1 MRERTTGCMTGTV
14 ARITNTIDIHASAQ
28 AVYAAL
34 RDLDAYPSWLGHSM
48 VYRGTRV
55 GTPQPTTSLVYE
67 DSTMVGR
74 MRGELVEDM
83 PDHML
88 EFHQSK
94 PSGTLDALIRYTV
107 DTTPAG
113 TRLTRVGVMTTHGM
127 LRVVQ
132 PMLLRM
138 AAGESER
145 TIKALKAYTELTK

>member
-1 MRERTTGCMTGTV
+1 MRRPPAGCNTGTV
-14 ARITNTIDIHASAQ
+14 ARITNTIDIEASAQ

-34 RDLDAYPSWLGHSM
+34 RALDAYPSWLGHSM
-48 VYRGTRV
+48 VYRGTQV
-55 GTPQPTTSLVYE
+55 GAPQPTTSLVYE

-94 PSGTLDALIRYTV
+94 LSGTLDARIRYTV
-107 DTTPAG
+107 DTTPSG
-113 TRLTRVGVMTTHGM
+113 TRLTRVGVLTTHGL

-132 PMLLRM
+132 PMLVRM

-145 TIKALKAYTELTK
+145 TMKALKAYTESKA